1 MNVKQLNTAFLHT
14 TNSLLHKCKTTWD
27 KVKKQPRYVKHV
39 LAVGTCSALLV
50 AAPTAYAN
58 EQESSPLD
66 TIYHV
71 YIDGDYIGV
80 VSEEKSVT
88 QLIQEKIEELEEKY
102 NNLELVIGEK
112 VEIIPE
118 RTFDGDVSSG
128 TDVLTKL
135 AEKLTVK
142 AEATAIQLDGESVL
156 YVSEEEAA
164 ESVKTSLLLEYVS
177 EDELEQFLNS
187 EKEERE
193 SKPDVDENIIRDIR
207 FTEEFTTAEEIVDPD
222 QVLSEKEAVK
232 QLQLG
237 TLEEHTYTV
246 KAGDVLG
253 SIASE
258 HSLKVSD
265 LLDLNPDITTDT
277 MLHIDQELNVT
288 AFEPLISVI
297 VEEASTT
304 EEEIP
309 YQTETKED
317 SSMFKGDTKVE
328 QEGEV
333 GTKIVSYEVTKENG
347 KTVKREVIS
356 EVVVNEPTTKIV
368 VKGTKEQPSR
378 GSGTLGWPAVGGYI
392 SSYQGMRWG
401 RMHKGID
408 IARPS
413 NYNILAA
420 DSGTV
425 TFAGSRGG
433 FGNLVIIDHNNGIVT
448 YYAHLASFD
457 TSVGDTVSKGE
468 KIGVMGQT
476 GTATGIHLHF
486 EVYKDG
492 QLQNPMD
499 YLK

>member
-1 MNVKQLNTAFLHT
+1 MDVKKLNTAFLHT
-14 TNSLLHKCKTTWD
+14 TNSLLHKCITAWNG
-27 KVKKQPRYVKHV
+27 VKNQPRYLKNAI
-39 LAVGTCSALLV
+39 AVGACSAMLV
-50 AAPTAYAN
+50 TAPAVYAN
-58 EQESSPLD
+58 EQDSTPLD

-71 YIDGDYIGV
+71 YVDGDYIGV
-80 VSEEKSVT
+80 VNEEKTVT
-88 QLIQEKIEELEEKY
+88 ELIQDKIKELEEKY
-102 NNLELVIGEK
+102 SELELIIGEK

-118 RTFDGDVSSG
+118 RTFDDNVSSSE
-128 TDVLTKL
+128 DVLLKL
-135 AEKLTVK
+135 ADKLTVK
-142 AEATAIQLDGESVL
+142 AEATAIQLDGESLL
-156 YVSEEEAA
+156 YVSEEAVA

-177 EDELEQFLNS
+177 ESQLEQFLNS
-187 EKEERE
+187 EKEELE
-193 SKPDVDENIIRDIR
+193 TKPEVDENIIRDIR
-207 FTEEFTTAEEIVDPD
+207 FSEEFTTAEEIVEPD
-222 QVLSEKEAVK
+222 QVLAEKEAIK

-253 SIASE
+253 SIASD
-258 HSLKVSD
+258 HNLKVSD
-265 LLDLNPDITTDT
+265 LLDLNPDVTTDT
-277 MLHIDQELNVT
+277 MLQIDQELNVT
-288 AFEPLISVI
+288 AFEPLVSII

-304 EEEIP
+304 AEEIP

-333 GTKIVSYEVTKENG
+333 GKKIVSYEVTKENG

-356 EVVVNEPTTKIV
+356 EEVVKEPTTKIV

-408 IARPS
+408 IARPT